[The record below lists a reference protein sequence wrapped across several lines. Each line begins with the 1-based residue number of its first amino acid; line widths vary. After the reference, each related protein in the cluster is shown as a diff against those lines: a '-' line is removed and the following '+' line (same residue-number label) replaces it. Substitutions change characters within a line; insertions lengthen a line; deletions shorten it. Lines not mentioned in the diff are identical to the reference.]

1 MKNRLFVI
9 GCSYTSYCWPGYGEF
24 LGSGYK
30 EVYNFGKAGA
40 GNEYIFNTSCN
51 VFQRYNINENDTVIV
66 QWSGVGR
73 KDVIEYDSEIYTTV
87 GNLDWQDFYP
97 KKYVEKYFNIVQS
110 ASLLESYILS
120 VNALARQHKCQFA
133 TFNMLDPW
141 YDLFFGEPFN
151 TNIFDKHYR
160 YINDFYP
167 FERLK
172 QAFNKVN
179 GLRSLED
186 FCWEHAMD
194 TPIYILNEGHKQED
208 THPSPY
214 QHYLFAKYINEEL
227 NLGIIE
233 LESQKVKDYVK
244 LYQEFYTDKTFFE
257 NIDPELNNLKNT
269 KYRDYFS
276 SIYVKQYVFNQ
287 NRKFIKSKLGYYYH
301 NNEFQLT
308 KKWLGQ

>member
-1 MKNRLFVI
+1 
-9 GCSYTSYCWPGYGEF
+9 
-24 LGSGYK
+24 
-30 EVYNFGKAGA
+30 
-40 GNEYIFNTSCN
+40 
-51 VFQRYNINENDTVIV
+51 
-66 QWSGVGR
+66 
-73 KDVIEYDSEIYTTV
+73 
-87 GNLDWQDFYP
+87 
-97 KKYVEKYFNIVQS
+97 
-110 ASLLESYILS
+110 
-120 VNALARQHKCQFA
+120 
-133 TFNMLDPW
+133 
-141 YDLFFGEPFN
+141 
-151 TNIFDKHYR
+151 
-160 YINDFYP
+160 
-167 FERLK
+167 
-172 QAFNKVN
+172 
-179 GLRSLED
+179 
-186 FCWEHAMD
+186 MD

-257 NIDPELNNLKNT
+257 NLDPELNNLKNT